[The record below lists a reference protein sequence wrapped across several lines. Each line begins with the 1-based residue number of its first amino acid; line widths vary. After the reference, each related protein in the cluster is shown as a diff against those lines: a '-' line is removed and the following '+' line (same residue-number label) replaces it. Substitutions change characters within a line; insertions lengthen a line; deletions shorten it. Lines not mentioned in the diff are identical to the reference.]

1 MREGGIKRGRKRG
14 RESVLYTNLATSP
27 LTTTTKRETTTKP
40 KRQTIQQRSKGG
52 EGEREGQRVG
62 E

>member
-1 MREGGIKRGRKRG
+1 MGGRKRG
-14 RESVLYTNLATSP
+14 RESVPYTNLATSP

-40 KRQTIQQRSKGG
+40 KRQTIQQRSKGE

>member
-1 MREGGIKRGRKRG
+1 MQEGGKERGRKRG
-14 RESVLYTNLATSP
+14 RESVPYTNLATSP

-52 EGEREGQRVG
+52 ARERELQRVG
-62 E
+62 D